1 MKANTTSRI
10 KKTFETLHI
19 KEVKTTMFFCAST
32 KFPHTNSHKA
42 MEIVEHQKVKEIPK
56 KSPKLKEKWKKK
68 PYLLLKS
75 KLGRIIKT
83 FDTKYTQYNFW

>member
-1 MKANTTSRI
+1 
-10 KKTFETLHI
+10 
-19 KEVKTTMFFCAST
+19 
-32 KFPHTNSHKA
+32 

-75 KLGRIIKT
+75 KLGRIIKILILNIHNIT
-83 FDTKYTQYNFW
+83 FDNKFW

>member
-1 MKANTTSRI
+1 
-10 KKTFETLHI
+10 
-19 KEVKTTMFFCAST
+19 
-32 KFPHTNSHKA
+32 